1 MFELPKGD
9 SIKTELLFIER
20 CLSLLKPGGR
30 MGIVLPEG
38 VYNNPSL
45 AYVRQF
51 AEDRAYISA
60 IISISQETFVS
71 AKAFVKTSLLF
82 MQKFTEQESRKW
94 QELLDNNRNEILKK
108 QEKEREKI
116 EGILRDITSSKEKKK
131 EAKSKLKELDDFA
144 QSESRRLARAD
155 FDYPIFMCEAERVG
169 ISSTGEEDK
178 NELPQILEEYTKY

>member
-51 AEDRAYISA
+51 AEDRAYI
-60 IISISQETFVS
+60 S

>member
-1 MFELPKGD
+1 
-9 SIKTELLFIER
+9 
-20 CLSLLKPGGR
+20 LSLLKPGGR

-51 AEDRAYISA
+51 AEDRAKISA
-60 IISISQETFVS
+60 IISMPQDTFVS

-82 MQKFTEQESRKW
+82 MQKFTEEESKKW
-94 QELLDNNRNEILKK
+94 LGLLEQKQNEIFAKQKKERETEEEILKDRK
-108 QEKEREKI
+108 T
-116 EGILRDITSSKEKKK
+116 GKEKKK
-131 EAKSKLKELDDFA
+131 EAKAKLKELDDFA
-144 QSESRRLARAD
+144 QSEARRLARAD

-178 NELPQILEEYTKY
+178 NELPQILEEYAKFQKDPKNYAANGK

>member
-1 MFELPKGD
+1 
-9 SIKTELLFIER
+9 
-20 CLSLLKPGGR
+20 

-51 AEDRAYISA
+51 AEDRAKISA
-60 IISISQETFVS
+60 IISMPQDTFVS

-82 MQKFTEQESRKW
+82 LQKFTEEESKKW
-94 QELLDNNRNEILKK
+94 HGILEEKRNEILAK
-108 QEKEREKI
+108 QKEEREAL
-116 EGILRDITSSKEKKK
+116 EEILKDRKAGKEKKK
-131 EAKSKLKELDDFA
+131 EARAKMKEIDDFLQNEA
-144 QSESRRLARAD
+144 RRLARTD

-178 NELPQILEEYTKY
+178 NELPQILEEYVKFRKDPKAYTSNGK